1 MSRTEILSWTSL
13 ATSLSVVVFYML
25 FVFGWP
31 DAIPDYSAKFVKL
44 FFNVFWIAVA
54 IEIFVDMSE
63 QKRKVQK
70 DERDHIIEGKG
81 LRIGY
86 SILVF
91 GVMAALVQLFL
102 AGVISSDIE
111 EYIRAANPRFVFHFL
126 FITLFVA
133 SASKRIT
140 MIYNYRKSA

>member
-1 MSRTEILSWTSL
+1 MSRSEILSWTSL
-13 ATSLSVVVFYML
+13 ATSTSVVVFYIL
-25 FVFGWP
+25 IVFGWP
-31 DAIPDYSAKFVKL
+31 EAIPDYSARFTTI

-54 IEIFVDMSE
+54 IEIFVDISE

-70 DERDHIIEGKG
+70 DERDLMIEGKG

-91 GVMAALVQLFL
+91 GVMVALVQLFI
-102 AGVISSDIE
+102 AGAVGSEIE
-111 EYIRAANPRFVFHFL
+111 EFIPAANPRFIFHFL
-126 FITLFVA
+126 FITLFIA

-140 MIYNYRKSA
+140 MIYNYRKDS